1 MCSMPAYRRDPLSER
16 FDVPARR
23 FLARAY
29 TVRGQWAGDYV
40 PPPGPRA
47 WAWLAVHGVNPYEI
61 DRWGE
66 IRWIRAYK
74 RSVYWH
80 ANWYGGTA
88 GLRGQPNTG
97 AGSGGWH
104 APVRLEWQTG
114 IRVERAQ
121 WTAARWAVRVRVHP
135 AGSVTSRI
143 GRERAERLG
152 DAWIS
157 PDGAPTFRQSLP
169 DDRPWEQAS

>member
-1 MCSMPAYRRDPLSER
+1 MPAYRRDPLSER

-47 WAWLAVHGVNPYEI
+47 WVWLGMHGVNPYEI

-74 RSVYWH
+74 RAVYWT
-80 ANWYGGTA
+80 ANWYGGTQ
-88 GLRGQPNTG
+88 GLRGEPNTG

-114 IRVERAQ
+114 IRVERPQ
-121 WTAARWAVRVRVHP
+121 WTAARWAVRVRIHP
-135 AGSVTSRI
+135 AGSATSRI
-143 GRERAERLG
+143 GREKAARLG
-152 DAWIS
+152 DSWIS
-157 PDGAPTFRQSLP
+157 ADGAPTFRQSLP
-169 DDRPWEQAS
+169 DDRPWENAS

>member
-1 MCSMPAYRRDPLSER
+1 MPAYRRDPLSVR

-23 FLARAY
+23 LLGRAY
-29 TVRGQWAGDYV
+29 AVRGEWAGDYV

-47 WAWLAVHGVNPYEI
+47 YAWMAAHGILNPYEI

-74 RSVYWH
+74 RAVFWQ
-80 ANWYGGTA
+80 ANWYGGVSA
-88 GLRGQPNTG
+88 LRGQPNTG

-104 APVRLEWQTG
+104 APVRLQWETG
-114 IRVERAQ
+114 VRVERAG
-121 WTAARWAVRVRVHP
+121 WAAARWAVRVRVHP
-135 AGSVTSRI
+135 AGAATSRI

-152 DAWIS
+152 DAWIG
-157 PDGAPTFRQSLP
+157 PGGHPGFRQSLP
-169 DDRPWEQAS
+169 DDRPWEE